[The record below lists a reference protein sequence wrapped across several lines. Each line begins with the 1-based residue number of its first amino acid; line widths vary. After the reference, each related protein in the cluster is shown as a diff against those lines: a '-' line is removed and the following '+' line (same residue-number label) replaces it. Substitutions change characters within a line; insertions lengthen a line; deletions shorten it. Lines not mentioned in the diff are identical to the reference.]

1 MGADTAGRQEL
12 VLANT
17 KLVDGRQQD
26 QQRSPW
32 PYLYIFDLNGDVHV
46 HPTKPYSNGHTYS
59 CIASPLNWNLQHCLF
74 SSCLVRFHP
83 ANRKGMTSQVNKLYI
98 DSLHNRHLQ
107 NGSNTRLC
115 QPTSLIAL
123 GYVSTYCHH
132 PNECPHCPRTT
143 EQETVVSYTC
153 KMMHAR
159 DPRIHASGARQ
170 HCHRLQQCM
179 LTVLV
184 AEMWAYPFQC
194 CIYLRLGLLYSHLG
208 NSLIVH
214 RPQCFDGSI

>member
-46 HPTKPYSNGHTYS
+46 HPTKSYSNGHTYS

-83 ANRKGMTSQVNKLYI
+83 ANCKGMTSQVNKLYV

-107 NGSNTRLC
+107 NGRNHTLVPAHKSDRARIC
-115 QPTSLIAL
+115 QYVLPPSAL
-123 GYVSTYCHH
+123 PKDH
-132 PNECPHCPRTT
+132 R
-143 EQETVVSYTC
+143 
-153 KMMHAR
+153 AR
-159 DPRIHASGARQ
+159 N
-170 HCHRLQQCM
+170 
-179 LTVLV
+179 
-184 AEMWAYPFQC
+184 C
-194 CIYLRLGLLYSHLG
+194 CIIYLQDDACKG
-208 NSLIVH
+208 
-214 RPQCFDGSI
+214 